1 MKNKILKISVLVIMI
16 IVSVFA
22 LSGCTETNNTENNVQ
37 ASEKADETI
46 LVKDKWIKRV
56 DDRDL
61 YMIGTE
67 NEVLKI
73 EDNWLKWNSA
83 DLYNKIEIGKK
94 YKITTTGFRS
104 TSFSTFRN
112 INSAERVDE

>member
-22 LSGCTETNNTENNVQ
+22 LAGCTETNNTENNLQV
-37 ASEKADETI
+37 SEKADETI

-104 TSFSTFRN
+104 TFFSTFRN